1 MIISVKSAVYILYR
15 FEDVGN
21 WEDSTVILLNLFYMS
36 SMKLELYW
44 LVAALVCSLMRSA
57 GGVVK
62 LMSFNTGLTSRI
74 PYRPE
79 RSQYIAGHL
88 AQSQPDY
95 ICLQEVNVVV

>member
-1 MIISVKSAVYILYR
+1 
-15 FEDVGN
+15 
-21 WEDSTVILLNLFYMS
+21 MS

-79 RSQYIAGHL
+79 RSQYIARHL

-95 ICLQEVNVVV
+95 ICLQEVNVVVKSSFDILLQ